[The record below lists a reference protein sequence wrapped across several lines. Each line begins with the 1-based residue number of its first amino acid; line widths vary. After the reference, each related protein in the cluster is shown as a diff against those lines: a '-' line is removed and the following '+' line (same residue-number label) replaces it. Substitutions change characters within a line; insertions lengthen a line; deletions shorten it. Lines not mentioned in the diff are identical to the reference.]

1 MNTLFNGLN
10 EIMWCTVNVKK
21 NDILN
26 NDENFLINKANE
38 LIENES
44 FRLLS
49 TNIDYE
55 VDIDG
60 TPLKVDFKKEEPKL
74 DTKTDEMRIDVYE
87 ILENSSVYSP
97 DLVKPENLELK
108 IDTKQD
114 TSIYGYGH
122 EVFNDSEYK
131 FYQNNK
137 EINLVLESE
146 SSGSIDRKLL
156 YVKDQSENFAIDL
169 TDPQDVSD
177 MILELKNYLKKWIL
191 DRDL

>member
-1 MNTLFNGLN
+1 MTTIFNGLR
-10 EIMWCTVNVKK
+10 ELMWCTTNIKK
-21 NDILN
+21 SDILN
-26 NDENFLINKANE
+26 NDENFLINKAND

-44 FRLLS
+44 FRLFS
-49 TNIDYE
+49 TNIDYD
-55 VDIDG
+55 VYIDG
-60 TPLKVDFKKEEPKL
+60 KPLKVDFKKEESKL
-74 DTKTDEMRIDVYE
+74 NTNTDEMRIDVYE

-122 EVFNDSEYK
+122 EVFNESEYK

-137 EINLVLESE
+137 EMNLVLESE

-156 YVKDQSENFAIDL
+156 YVKDQNENFAIDL

-177 MILELKNYLKKWIL
+177 MILELKKYLKK
-191 DRDL
+191 

>member
-1 MNTLFNGLN
+1 M
-10 EIMWCTVNVKK
+10 K
-21 NDILN
+21 ILN
-26 NDENFLINKANE
+26 KIKILIRKM
-38 LIENES
+38 IFS
-44 FRLLS
+44 
-49 TNIDYE
+49 
-55 VDIDG
+55 
-60 TPLKVDFKKEEPKL
+60 LKVDFKKEEPKL

-146 SSGSIDRKLL
+146 SNGPIDRKLL
-156 YVKDQSENFAIDL
+156 YVKDQTENFSIDL
-169 TDPQDVSD
+169 TDDLDVKE
-177 MILELKNYLKKWIL
+177 MYLELKKYLKN
-191 DRDL
+191 

>member
-1 MNTLFNGLN
+1 
-10 EIMWCTVNVKK
+10 
-21 NDILN
+21 
-26 NDENFLINKANE
+26 
-38 LIENES
+38 
-44 FRLLS
+44 
-49 TNIDYE
+49 
-55 VDIDG
+55 
-60 TPLKVDFKKEEPKL
+60 
-74 DTKTDEMRIDVYE
+74 MRIDVYE

-114 TSIYGYGH
+114 TSIYGYGQ

-137 EINLVLESE
+137 KINLVLESE

-156 YVKDQSENFAIDL
+156 YVKDQNENFAIDL

-177 MILELKNYLKKWIL
+177 MMLGLKKYLKK
-191 DRDL
+191 

>member
-1 MNTLFNGLN
+1 MNTIFNGLR
-10 EIMWCTVNVKK
+10 ELMWCTINVKK
-21 NDILN
+21 SDILN

-156 YVKDQSENFAIDL
+156 YVKDQSENSAIDL
-169 TDPQDVSD
+169 TDDLD
-177 MILELKNYLKKWIL
+177 IKEMYLELKKYLKN
-191 DRDL
+191 

>member
-1 MNTLFNGLN
+1 MTTIFNGLR
-10 EIMWCTVNVKK
+10 ELMWCTTNVKK
-21 NDILN
+21 SDILN
-26 NDENFLINKANE
+26 KDENFLINKANE

-44 FRLLS
+44 FRLFS
-49 TNIDYE
+49 ANIDYD

-60 TPLKVDFKKEEPKL
+60 ISLKVDFKKEEPKL
-74 DTKTDEMRIDVYE
+74 NTKADEIRIDVYE

-97 DLVKPENLELK
+97 DLIKPENLELK

-137 EINLVLESE
+137 ELNLVLESE
-146 SSGSIDRKLL
+146 SNGPIDRKLL
-156 YVKDQSENFAIDL
+156 YVKDQNENFAIDL
-169 TDPQDVSD
+169 TDDLDVKE
-177 MILELKNYLKKWIL
+177 MYLELKKYLKN
-191 DRDL
+191 

>member
-1 MNTLFNGLN
+1 MSTIFNGLR
-10 EIMWCTVNVKK
+10 ELMWCTINVKK
-21 NDILN
+21 SDILN

-44 FRLLS
+44 FRLFS

-60 TPLKVDFKKEEPKL
+60 TPLKVDFKKNEMKL
-74 DTKTDEMRIDVYE
+74 DIKADEMRLDVYE
-87 ILENSSVYSP
+87 ILENSSVYSS
-97 DLVKPENLELK
+97 DLIKPENLELK

-114 TSIYGYGH
+114 TSIYVYGH

-146 SSGSIDRKLL
+146 SNGPIDHKLL

-169 TDPQDVSD
+169 TDDLDVKE
-177 MILELKNYLKKWIL
+177 MFLELKKYLKN
-191 DRDL
+191 

>member
-1 MNTLFNGLN
+1 MTTIFNGLR
-10 EIMWCTVNVKK
+10 ELMWCTINVKK
-21 NDILN
+21 SDILN
-26 NDENFLINKANE
+26 NDENFLINKAND

-44 FRLLS
+44 FRLFS

-60 TPLKVDFKKEEPKL
+60 TSLKVDFKKEEPKL
-74 DTKTDEMRIDVYE
+74 ETKTDEMRIDVYE

-97 DLVKPENLELK
+97 DLIKPENLELK

-114 TSIYGYGH
+114 TSVYGYGH
-122 EVFNDSEYK
+122 EVFNDSEFK
-131 FYQNNK
+131 FYQNKK
-137 EINLVLESE
+137 EIDIVLESE

-156 YVKDQSENFAIDL
+156 YVKDQNENFAIDL

-177 MILELKNYLKKWIL
+177 MMLELKKYLKK
-191 DRDL
+191 

>member
-1 MNTLFNGLN
+1 MSTIFNGLR
-10 EIMWCTVNVKK
+10 ELMWFTINVKK
-21 NDILN
+21 SDILN

-44 FRLLS
+44 FRLFS
-49 TNIDYE
+49 ANIDYD

-60 TPLKVDFKKEEPKL
+60 ISLKVDFKKEEPKL
-74 DTKTDEMRIDVYE
+74 NTKADEMRIDVYE

-97 DLVKPENLELK
+97 DLIKPENLELK

-131 FYQNNK
+131 FHQNNK
-137 EINLVLESE
+137 ELNLVLESE
-146 SSGSIDRKLL
+146 SNGPIDRKLL
-156 YVKDQSENFAIDL
+156 YVKDQNENFAIDL
-169 TDPQDVSD
+169 TDDLDVKE
-177 MILELKNYLKKWIL
+177 MYLELKKYLKN
-191 DRDL
+191 

>member
-1 MNTLFNGLN
+1 MTTIFNGLR
-10 EIMWCTVNVKK
+10 ELMWCTTNVKK
-21 NDILN
+21 SDILN

-44 FRLLS
+44 FRLFS

-60 TPLKVDFKKEEPKL
+60 TSLKVDFKKEEPKFN
-74 DTKTDEMRIDVYE
+74 TKIDEMRIDVYE

-97 DLVKPENLELK
+97 DLIKPENLELK
-108 IDTKQD
+108 INTKQD

-131 FYQNNK
+131 FYQNNN
-137 EINLVLESE
+137 EINLVFESE
-146 SSGSIDRKLL
+146 SSGPIDRKLL
-156 YVKDQSENFAIDL
+156 YIKDQSENFAIDL
-169 TDPQDVSD
+169 TDDLDVKE
-177 MILELKNYLKKWIL
+177 MYLELKKYLKN
-191 DRDL
+191 

>member
-1 MNTLFNGLN
+1 MTTIFNGLR
-10 EIMWCTVNVKK
+10 ELMWCTTNIKK
-21 NDILN
+21 SDILN
-26 NDENFLINKANE
+26 NDENFLINKAND

-44 FRLLS
+44 FRLFS
-49 TNIDYE
+49 TNIDYD
-55 VDIDG
+55 VYIDG
-60 TPLKVDFKKEEPKL
+60 KPLKVDFKKEESKL
-74 DTKTDEMRIDVYE
+74 NTNTDEMRIDVYE

-122 EVFNDSEYK
+122 EVFNESEYK

-137 EINLVLESE
+137 EMNLVLESE

-169 TDPQDVSD
+169 TDSHDISD
-177 MILELKNYLKKWIL
+177 MILELKNYLKK
-191 DRDL
+191 

>member
-1 MNTLFNGLN
+1 MTTIFNGLR
-10 EIMWCTVNVKK
+10 ELMWCTTNVKK
-21 NDILN
+21 SDILN
-26 NDENFLINKANE
+26 NDENFLINKAND

-44 FRLLS
+44 FRLFS
-49 TNIDYE
+49 TNIDYD

-60 TPLKVDFKKEEPKL
+60 TPLKVDFKKEEPRL
-74 DTKTDEMRIDVYE
+74 DINTDEMRIDVYE
-87 ILENSSVYSP
+87 FLENSSVYSP
-97 DLVKPENLELK
+97 DLIKPENLELK

-131 FYQNNK
+131 FHQNNK
-137 EINLVLESE
+137 ELNLVLESE
-146 SSGSIDRKLL
+146 SNGPIDRKLL

-177 MILELKNYLKKWIL
+177 MTLELKNYLKK
-191 DRDL
+191 

>member
-26 NDENFLINKANE
+26 NDKDYLIDKANE

-44 FRLLS
+44 FRLFS
-49 TNIDYE
+49 TNIDYD

-87 ILENSSVYSP
+87 ILENSSVYSL

-131 FYQNNK
+131 LYQNNK
-137 EINLVLESE
+137 ELNLVLESE
-146 SSGSIDRKLL
+146 SNGPIDRKLL
-156 YVKDQSENFAIDL
+156 YVKDPSENFAIDL

-177 MILELKNYLKKWIL
+177 MILELKNYLKK
-191 DRDL
+191 

>member
-87 ILENSSVYSP
+87 ILKNSSVYSP

>member
-26 NDENFLINKANE
+26 NDKDYLIDKANE

-44 FRLLS
+44 FRLFS
-49 TNIDYE
+49 TNIDYD

-60 TPLKVDFKKEEPKL
+60 TPLEVDFKKEEPKL
-74 DTKTDEMRIDVYE
+74 DTSTDEMRIDVYE

-97 DLVKPENLELK
+97 DLIKPENLELK

-146 SSGSIDRKLL
+146 SSGPIDRKLL
-156 YVKDQSENFAIDL
+156 YIKDQSENFAIDL
-169 TDPQDVSD
+169 TDDLDVKE
-177 MILELKNYLKKWIL
+177 MYLELKKYLKN
-191 DRDL
+191 

>member
-1 MNTLFNGLN
+1 MTTIFNGLR
-10 EIMWCTVNVKK
+10 ELMWCTTNVKK
-21 NDILN
+21 SDILN

-44 FRLLS
+44 FRLFS

-87 ILENSSVYSP
+87 ILENSSVYTP
-97 DLVKPENLELK
+97 DLIKPENLELK

-146 SSGSIDRKLL
+146 SNGSIDCKLL

-177 MILELKNYLKKWIL
+177 MILELKNYLKK
-191 DRDL
+191 